1 MPDTR
6 QNPWEDNMIYELQF
20 EAQSPI
26 HIGYKKIGTLKT
38 TRYYIPGK
46 AIWGALTA
54 HITRSLYENPFAN
67 HKNYYKDVG
76 TFIKTYTKPTYF
88 FPKVNDTIYYPHYTE
103 KGLTYG
109 AQSKSEFEQKF
120 IYSRVGTA
128 IDTTGTAE
136 DRSLHETEY
145 IRDTVKDD
153 IKKVHW
159 VGYCIVE
166 EKEAHGLKITELN
179 EKDFFIESETDNKI
193 LFSDCIQ
200 TLTVGGER
208 NYGFGKLHL
217 KSMKK
222 SEKIFDN
229 KYEDEKLTSSIALG
243 HVAYEPD
250 QDVEYL
256 GDLEPVVGRD
266 WSSHD
271 NDNNTSKNN
280 NRGTGQKST
289 FCDVCFVPGTLFKDN
304 HKFEIGGYGI
314 MKIV

>member
-1 MPDTR
+1 
-6 QNPWEDNMIYELQF
+6 MIYELQF
-20 EAQSPI
+20 KAQSPI
-26 HIGYKKIGTLKT
+26 HIGYRKIGTLKT

-46 AIWGALTA
+46 AMWGALTA
-54 HITRSLYENPFAN
+54 HITRSLYENPFEN
-67 HKNYYKDVG
+67 HNNYYNDVG
-76 TFIKTYTKPTYF
+76 KFIKTYIKLTYF
-88 FPKVNDTIYYPHYTE
+88 FPKVNGTIYCPQYTE
-103 KGLTYG
+103 DGLTYG
-109 AQSKSEFEQKF
+109 GQSKSEFERDF

-145 IRDTVKDD
+145 IRDTVNVTND

-166 EKEAHGLKITELN
+166 EKEAHGLQITGIN
-179 EKDFFIESETDNKI
+179 DKDFSIETETDERKI
-193 LFSDCIQ
+193 SFSDCIL

-208 NYGFGKLHL
+208 NYGFGKLHF
-217 KSMKK
+217 KCMKK

-229 KYEDEKLTSSIALG
+229 KCEGEKILADFALG
-243 HVAYEPD
+243 HVAYEPG
-250 QDVEYL
+250 QDVEYV

-271 NDNNTSKNN
+271 NGHNGNKSNNK

-289 FCDVCFVPGTLFKDN
+289 FCDVCFVPGTSFKGEQ
-304 HKFEIGGYGI
+304 KFEIGEFGI
-314 MKIV
+314 LDIV

>member
-1 MPDTR
+1 MPDIR

-20 EAQSPI
+20 EAQSPV
-26 HIGYKKIGTLKT
+26 HIGYRKIGTLKT
-38 TRYYIPGK
+38 TRYYITGK
-46 AIWGALTA
+46 AMWGALTA
-54 HITRSLYENPFAN
+54 LITRSLYENPQN
-67 HKNYYKDVG
+67 EDYKTIGEFVKEN
-76 TFIKTYTKPTYF
+76 IKTTYF
-88 FPKVNDTIYYPHYTE
+88 FPKVTNTVYYPEYSE
-103 KGLTYG
+103 KGIEYG
-109 AQSKSEFEQKF
+109 GQSKSEFERKF

-145 IRDTVKDD
+145 IRDTVRDNN
-153 IKKVHW
+153 IITKVHW

-222 SEKIFDN
+222 SEKIFD
-229 KYEDEKLTSSIALG
+229 KECEDEKLISRIALG
-243 HVAYEPD
+243 HVRYEPD

-256 GDLEPVVGRD
+256 GDIEPVVGRD

-289 FCDVCFVPGTLFKDN
+289 FCDICFVPGTSFEDN
-304 HKFEIGGYGI
+304 HKFEIGEYGI
-314 MKIV
+314 LKII

>member
-1 MPDTR
+1 
-6 QNPWEDNMIYELQF
+6 MIYELQF

-46 AIWGALTA
+46 AMWGALTA

-67 HKNYYKDVG
+67 HNNYYNDVG
-76 TFIKTYTKPTYF
+76 KFIKTSIKTTYF
-88 FPKVNDTIYYPHYTE
+88 FPKVNDTTYYPHYTE
-103 KGLTYG
+103 DGLRYG
-109 AQSKSEFEQKF
+109 GLSKSEFERDF

-145 IRDTVKDD
+145 IRDTVTDD
-153 IKKVHW
+153 IKRVHW

-179 EKDFFIESETDNKI
+179 DKDFYIGTESDERKI
-193 LFSDCIQ
+193 SFTDCIL

-208 NYGFGKLHL
+208 NYGFGKLHF
-217 KSMKK
+217 KCMKK
-222 SEKIFDN
+222 SDNIFGFKISGDN
-229 KYEDEKLTSSIALG
+229 NLISRIGLG
-243 HVAYEPD
+243 HVKYE
-250 QDVEYL
+250 QDKDIEYC

-266 WSSHD
+266 WSS
-271 NDNNTSKNN
+271 NDNGHNGNKSNNKNK
-280 NRGTGQKST
+280 GTGQKST
-289 FCDVCFVPGTLFKDN
+289 FCDVCFVPGTSFNKDI
-304 HKFEIGGYGI
+304 KFQISEFGI
-314 MKIV
+314 LDII